1 MRTARLAMFFLPL
14 LAGQAP
20 DAVATANRPS
30 EGTAVIKLNVVV
42 NDKSGKPVPDLEQKD
57 FTIIDNKQPQPILSF
72 EAVSGA
78 HAKAEPV
85 EVIIIIDAVN
95 LPYTRVAYARDQLKR
110 FLKQEG
116 GQLTFPAMIGF
127 LTDKGLDVQGVP
139 TRDGNALVAYMD
151 QNQSGLR
158 TINRQQ
164 GFWGRDDQMQLSVLA
179 FDQLSQF
186 AGRMPGRK
194 IVIFLSPG
202 WPMMSGPNVEL
213 TQKDQQGIF
222 NTVVS
227 LSTELRN
234 AGITLYD
241 VDPLGTSDSGS
252 FRTFYWESFIKGVRA
267 PRDVQIGNLAL
278 QVLAFESGGRVLNSN
293 NDVAGEI
300 ETCLRDADDYYIL
313 TFAPAAADGPND
325 YHAIQV
331 KMDRPKLKA
340 QMLTG
345 YYAQPQ

>member
-1 MRTARLAMFFLPL
+1 MFFLPL

-139 TRDGNALVAYMD
+139 TRDETLWWPTWT
-151 QNQSGLR
+151 R
-158 TINRQQ
+158 T
-164 GFWGRDDQMQLSVLA
+164 S
-179 FDQLSQF
+179 
-186 AGRMPGRK
+186 
-194 IVIFLSPG
+194 
-202 WPMMSGPNVEL
+202 
-213 TQKDQQGIF
+213 
-222 NTVVS
+222 
-227 LSTELRN
+227 
-234 AGITLYD
+234 
-241 VDPLGTSDSGS
+241 
-252 FRTFYWESFIKGVRA
+252 RA
-267 PRDVQIGNLAL
+267 CEPSIANKA
-278 QVLAFESGGRVLNSN
+278 SGGATTRCSCRSLPSTNS
-293 NDVAGEI
+293 ASSLAE
-300 ETCLRDADDYYIL
+300 C
-313 TFAPAAADGPND
+313 PA
-325 YHAIQV
+325 V
-331 KMDRPKLKA
+331 KLSSF
-340 QMLTG
+340 
-345 YYAQPQ
+345 

>member
-1 MRTARLAMFFLPL
+1 MRTGLLALFLLPL
-14 LAGQAP
+14 LVGQEP
-20 DAVATANRPS
+20 DATAKGPS
-30 EGTAVIKLNVVV
+30 EGTATIKLNVVV

-57 FTIIDNKQPQPILSF
+57 FTLIDNKQPQPILSF

-95 LPYTRVAYARDQLKR
+95 LPYTRVSYARDQLKR

-116 GQLTFPAMIGF
+116 GQLSFPAMIGF

-139 TRDGNALVAYMD
+139 TRDGNALAAYMD

-186 AGRMPGRK
+186 AVRVPGRK

-227 LSTELRN
+227 LSAQLRSS
-234 AGITLYD
+234 GITLYD

-252 FRTFYWESFIKGVRA
+252 FRTFYWQSFIKGVRA
-267 PRDVQIGNLAL
+267 PRDVQLGNLAL

-300 ETCLRDADDYYIL
+300 ETCVRDADGYYVL
-313 TFAPAAADGPND
+313 TFAPAASNGPDD

-331 KMDRPKLKA
+331 KVDRPRLKV
-340 QMLTG
+340 QTLSG
-345 YYAQPQ
+345 YYSRPQ